1 MNRVFQAKINIGNYI
16 LLILLL
22 LMAIH
27 SMWCVNGILLCLSLL
42 LLVVII
48 ERMIHTTYTITTDG
62 MLIINNG
69 RFSRRKEVPLSD
81 INSIERIRGMRIG
94 GKTISTSLL
103 ITCKNGKIFQVSP
116 RNEDDFV
123 KCVQKRRMQTQD

>member
-16 LLILLL
+16 LLIILLL
-22 LMAIH
+22 VAIH

-123 KCVQKRRMQTQD
+123 KCVQKRRIQTQD

>member
-123 KCVQKRRMQTQD
+123 KCVQKRRIQTQD

>member
-22 LMAIH
+22 LVAIH

-48 ERMIHTTYTITTDG
+48 ERMIHTTYTITTNG
-62 MLIINNG
+62 ILIINNG
-69 RFSRRKEVPLSD
+69 RFSRRKEVPLND
-81 INSIERIRGMRIG
+81 INGIERIRGMRIG

-103 ITCKNGKIFQVSP
+103 ITCKNGKLVQVSP

-123 KCVQKRRMQTQD
+123 KCVQKRRIQTQD

>member
-22 LMAIH
+22 LVAIH
-27 SMWCVNGILLCLSLL
+27 SMWYVNGILLCLSLL

-62 MLIINNG
+62 ILIINNG

-123 KCVQKRRMQTQD
+123 KCVQKRRIQTQD

>member
-22 LMAIH
+22 LVAIH

-48 ERMIHTTYTITTDG
+48 ERMIHTTYTITTGG

-69 RFSRRKEVPLSD
+69 RFSKRKEISLSD

-103 ITCKNGKIFQVSP
+103 ITCKNGKIFQISP
-116 RNEDDFV
+116 RNEEDFV
-123 KCVQKRRMQTQD
+123 KCVQKRRIQTQD

>member
-22 LMAIH
+22 LVAIH

-62 MLIINNG
+62 ILIINNG

-123 KCVQKRRMQTQD
+123 KCVQKRRIQTQD

>member
-22 LMAIH
+22 LVAIH

-48 ERMIHTTYTITTDG
+48 ERMIHTTYTITTNG

-81 INSIERIRGMRIG
+81 INSIERIKGMRIG

>member
-22 LMAIH
+22 LVAIH

>member
-22 LMAIH
+22 LVAIH

-48 ERMIHTTYTITTDG
+48 ERMIHTTYTITTNG

-81 INSIERIRGMRIG
+81 INSIERIKGMRIG

-123 KCVQKRRMQTQD
+123 KCVQKRRIQTQD

>member
-22 LMAIH
+22 LVAIH
-27 SMWCVNGILLCLSLL
+27 SMWCVNGLLLCLSLL

-48 ERMIHTTYTITTDG
+48 ERMIHTTYTITTNG

-123 KCVQKRRMQTQD
+123 KCVQKRRIQTQD

>member
-22 LMAIH
+22 LVAIH

-123 KCVQKRRMQTQD
+123 KCVQKRRIQTQD